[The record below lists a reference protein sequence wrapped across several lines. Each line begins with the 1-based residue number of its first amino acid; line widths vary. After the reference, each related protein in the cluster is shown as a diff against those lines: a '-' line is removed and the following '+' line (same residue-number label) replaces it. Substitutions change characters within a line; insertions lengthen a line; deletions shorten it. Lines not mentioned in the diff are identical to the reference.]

1 MSSSLLFSPMCNIC
15 LTNIQPCLKEY
26 SITACL
32 NLRSC
37 VILAIVSC
45 APFVFFAQ
53 LNNKLNRAKLTT
65 FFAIP
70 RLPLGGGFL
79 FGFRLFFLPL
89 LLVTDMRLC
98 NKCIVNL
105 HSRRIRLYKLL
116 LTGKVKCGN
125 IKLTISFT
133 SNILFGVN
141 DKIISTYE

>member
-1 MSSSLLFSPMCNIC
+1 MNEYNNFPMRPLGWKSPNEFLSSFFSKCNKCIVN
-15 LTNIQPCLKEY
+15 LQPCLKEY

-89 LLVTDMRLC
+89 LLVPDMRLC

-105 HSRRIRLYKLL
+105 HSLESPCKRRT
-116 LTGKVKCGN
+116 LTEHFIMV
-125 IKLTISFT
+125 
-133 SNILFGVN
+133 
-141 DKIISTYE
+141 